1 MMRWALG
8 CVRGVGSFGRR
19 AVKHPLFRRHDV
31 ASRWVVQI
39 TLHDFYIGWVDGQGL
54 KAHSPFVARGKLG
67 FHQTARG
74 VLVLSD
80 QDVAD
85 FVGQDVTEDYSKSQ
99 RVNAFMKT
107 LHSIPKDHDADAATR
122 EWMGYG
128 HCKPWL
134 ILQGFIHKSDIDSL
148 QAAVAA
154 CTHCH
159 RRLGIGEGAPDQADP
174 RLGQHLGGDVLGW

>member
-1 MMRWALG
+1 M
-8 CVRGVGSFGRR
+8 GR
-19 AVKHPLFRRHDV
+19 
-31 ASRWVVQI
+31 
-39 TLHDFYIGWVDGQGL
+39 GL
-54 KAHSPFVARGKLG
+54 KRILPSSPAENLAFIKPLG
-67 FHQTARG
+67 ECSFFPIRMWPISWA
-74 VLVLSD
+74 
-80 QDVAD
+80 
-85 FVGQDVTEDYSKSQ
+85 QDVTEDYSKSQ